1 MIKIV
6 TVNPFKVYLKNG
18 PNSDLI
24 NVLSPLLMRSCFI
37 GPLPASFSLFSFVQR
52 LTVNK
57 CYTYVKNSYDW
68 IRTANHSANHCPNE
82 IQVGKLRLCLRTAD
96 ILMKIECPTLK

>member
-68 IRTANHSANHCPNE
+68 IRTANHSANWATTTAPMRS
-82 IQVGKLRLCLRTAD
+82 KLGSYAYVLELLTF
-96 ILMKIECPTLK
+96 